1 VQLLHGDG
9 YVPQQCRRTMS
20 GKSRLKGTYLDDDEL
35 GGLLSTMETVVV
47 SNSINRMPKAPMGA
61 AL

>member
-1 VQLLHGDG
+1 
-9 YVPQQCRRTMS
+9 MS